1 LINVSKE
8 EIIAQQ
14 SSINIIALFDNEE
27 IGSLTYQGANGSFF
41 YNHLN
46 RIYHQTSTN
55 PSTDG
60 FLAMCNRSFVVSADL
75 AHSYNPNFPQK
86 FQNEHQN
93 KTNEGVVIKINA
105 NGRYSSDPESG
116 ALIKEIAK
124 KCNVPMQEFIVR
136 QDSPCGTT
144 IGPIIS
150 SRLGIRSV
158 DVGIPQFAMHSI
170 REMLGVC
177 DLYYYRML
185 FEEFF
190 KSYEE
195 CVGKLLEK

>member
-1 LINVSKE
+1 
-8 EIIAQQ
+8 
-14 SSINIIALFDNEE
+14 
-27 IGSLTYQGANGSFF
+27 
-41 YNHLN
+41 
-46 RIYHQTSTN
+46 
-55 PSTDG
+55 
-60 FLAMCNRSFVVSADL
+60 
-75 AHSYNPNFPQK
+75 
-86 FQNEHQN
+86 
-93 KTNEGVVIKINA
+93 
-105 NGRYSSDPESG
+105 
-116 ALIKEIAK
+116 
-124 KCNVPMQEFIVR
+124 MQEFIVR